1 MFNMAMWLVTTKMT
15 KQRKQLTSWVGFHF
29 LEDLI
34 NGCQIFI
41 LSHHS
46 FAINKYGSVR
56 KPCLQFRFWTPSAC
70 TDCFKCQGR
79 DESTKGWRTEESVS
93 EAPDTD
99 VSRPTRGG
107 ASKGDPQKWPVR
119 QKVSEKPK
127 DSVPLRRECSAVSD
141 VAERSRGRG

>member
-1 MFNMAMWLVTTKMT
+1 MPGRDKDRRATYSCEADLKV
-15 KQRKQLTSWVGFHF
+15 R
-29 LEDLI
+29 LER
-34 NGCQIFI
+34 
-41 LSHHS
+41 H
-46 FAINKYGSVR
+46 
-56 KPCLQFRFWTPSAC
+56 FWTPSAC

-107 ASKGDPQKWPVR
+107 ASKADPQKWPVR